1 MEKQFLVSADHEKI
15 MVKDCDLKSFRK
27 RFPDFN
33 PLMDEMRSL
42 LPDGYKFYLV
52 DFIVQDC
59 ILGAQTCRDV
69 RWHFDGDFY
78 KDNKYVLWARG
89 PNRTEFPRIVPEFN
103 EVPADRESQNVFLEN
118 MGLDGIEIADQTI
131 IGYDSTTPH
140 RGVVCKKAGKRI
152 FVRMMASNYI
162 KPKSLGRK
170 S

>member
-15 MVKDCDLKSFRK
+15 MVKDCELKSFRK
-27 RFPDFN
+27 RFPDFS
-33 PLMDEMRSL
+33 PLLDEMRSF

-59 ILGAQTCRDV
+59 LPGAQTCRDV

-78 KDNKYVLWARG
+78 KDNKYALWVKG
-89 PNRTEFPRIVPEFN
+89 PNRTEFPRTTPELP
-103 EVPADRESQNVFLEN
+103 EIPPDRESQNVLLEN
-118 MGLDGIEIADQTI
+118 IIPDGVEVAEQTI

-140 RGVVCKKAGKRI
+140 RGVVCKESGRRM
-152 FVRMMASNYI
+152 FVRIMASNYI
-162 KPKSLGRK
+162 KPKILGRK